1 MSKQIKPS
9 LKEDFVGLMS
19 DVFRAAGFTVSVPGQ
34 ENLEKLSGRFT
45 DAIKKEARD
54 AALVLARRLQ
64 EATLNGFEKFA
75 TSFNTLENKVEKL
88 ESELRELE
96 DKFSYLNKSVLYLRD
111 R

>member
-64 EATLNGFEKFA
+64 EATLDGFEKFA
-75 TSFNTLENKVEKL
+75 TSFNTLENTVEKL
-88 ESELRELE
+88 DFEIRELK
-96 DKFSYLNKSVLYLRD
+96 DKLNSLKERYDNR
-111 R
+111 